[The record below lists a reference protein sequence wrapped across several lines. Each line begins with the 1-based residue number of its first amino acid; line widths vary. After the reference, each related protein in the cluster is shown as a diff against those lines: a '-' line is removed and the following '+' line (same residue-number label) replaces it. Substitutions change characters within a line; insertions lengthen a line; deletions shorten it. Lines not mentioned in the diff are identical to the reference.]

1 MPFGSIKLN
10 DGNEVGF
17 RWDAMPWPLI
27 VPARL
32 TTRQIPAIAFG
43 TGSTMKGQVRLD
55 VLYSVWA
62 S

>member
-10 DGNEVGF
+10 DGSEVGF

-43 TGSTMKGQVRLD
+43 DRVYDEGPS
-55 VLYSVWA
+55 A